1 MIKIKSSNI
10 PNPIPIKDGN
20 NTQNHDQLITFV
32 NLSIIN
38 TIVSVVLKEKLILIP
53 LFKFSFFIYLFF
65 IQLYN

>member
-1 MIKIKSSNI
+1 M

-20 NTQNHDQLITFV
+20 NTQNQDQLITFA

-53 LFKFSFFIYLFF
+53 LFKLSFFIL
-65 IQLYN
+65 I